1 MLPSSLLRLLLL
13 PVVVASVANAGI
25 IQAADSYSLREPVN
39 DKRAFAVDVQ
49 VNAQGSLKT
58 PVKED
63 SAAELPLNV
72 QATMKYIERRLPAAG
87 RDDRAW
93 RGLRRYEKA
102 TSKIVVKD
110 QTTQL
115 SLVSQSRDIVAEGRR
130 SGLLLYS
137 RGLPLRRQD
146 VDLLSLPGDPLTVLA
161 ALPVSDVEVGES
173 WTVPE
178 WAAQMFVGV
187 EAATSS
193 ELTGKLLSVKDDI
206 ATLQFQ
212 GEVTGATTG
221 AATKVT
227 LNGTAEFDLKNSLL
241 TSLKLIQQ
249 EQRGISTVSPGMD
262 VTATIRWD
270 RKIASGEGPFSEQ
283 VLGDVPFDPPAE
295 ADLLRFDSRFWDIAL
310 MHDRNWH
317 VFQEIP
323 EVAVLRLVESGS
335 LISQCNIAK
344 IPKMPAGQHV
354 APETFERDIKVSL
367 GQQLSQIVDA
377 SEVPTDDGRFIYRVV
392 AAGGT
397 DELEMVWLYY
407 LCASPDGRQISFV
420 FAVEQSNLEALNS
433 RDLKLVDTL
442 EFK

>member
-1 MLPSSLLRLLLL
+1 MLPSAPSRLLLL
-13 PVVVASVANAGI
+13 LGVVVFSSQDVL
-25 IQAADSYSLREPVN
+25 ADSFSLREPIN
-39 DKRAFAVDVQ
+39 DKRTFTVEVQ
-49 VNAQGSLKT
+49 VNAQGQLKT

-63 SAAELPLNV
+63 TAAELPLTV
-72 QATMKYIERRLPAAG
+72 QANMKYSERRLPAAG

-93 RGLRRYEKA
+93 RGVRRYTSA
-102 TSKIVVKD
+102 TSKIVVKE

-115 SLVSQSRDIVAEGRR
+115 SLAQRSRDVVAEGQR

-137 RGLPLRRQD
+137 RDMPLRRQD
-146 VDLLSLPGDPLTVLA
+146 VDLLSLPGDPLAVLA
-161 ALPVSDVEVGES
+161 ALPSSDVEVGDT

-193 ELTGKLLSVKDDI
+193 KLTGKLLTVKEDI

-212 GEVTGATTG
+212 GEVAGATTG

-227 LNGTAEFDLKNSLL
+227 LNGTAEFDLKNSVLK
-241 TSLKLIQQ
+241 SLKLIQQ

-262 VTATIRWD
+262 VTATIRWE
-270 RKIASGEGPFSEQ
+270 RQIAPSNASFSEQ
-283 VLGDVPFDPPAE
+283 VVERIPFDPPEE
-295 ADLLRFDSRFWDIAL
+295 ADLLLFDSRHWDVAL

-323 EVAVLRLVESGS
+323 EVSVLRLVESGA
-335 LISQCNIAK
+335 LISQCNIAR
-344 IPKMPAGQHV
+344 IPKMAAGQHV

-367 GQQLSQIVDA
+367 GDQLSEIVDA
-377 SEVPTDDGRFIYRVV
+377 TEVPTDDGKYIFRVV
-392 AAGGT
+392 AAGNVN
-397 DELEMVWLYY
+397 DLDMVWLYY
-407 LCASPDGRQISFV
+407 LCAHPDGRQISFV

-433 RDLKLVDTL
+433 RDLKLVETL